1 MIRVKNGAVLI
12 EGDESTDIMEDLTCV
27 IRAVKDTLEID
38 HHEET
43 VREIIAFCGKLA
55 YKSEEELE
63 KEKADLLK
71 EIERVLDGKHL
82 N

>member
-38 HHEET
+38 HDEET

-63 KEKADLLK
+63 KENADLLK